1 MKERVS
7 AGPVAD
13 LAAPKRADLRDS
25 YPSGRRIA
33 LGMDIDERQ
42 MPQMRGAHQSHR
54 SHNSYAIAASLLK
67 LQQKWR
73 IPAWLRR

>member
-13 LAAPKRADLRDS
+13 LAAQKRADLRDIC
-25 YPSGRRIA
+25 PSGRRIV
-33 LGMDIDERQ
+33 LGMDIDERP
-42 MPQMRGAHQSHR
+42 MPQMRDAHQSRR

-67 LQQKWR
+67 LQQNGR
-73 IPAWLRR
+73 IPARLRR